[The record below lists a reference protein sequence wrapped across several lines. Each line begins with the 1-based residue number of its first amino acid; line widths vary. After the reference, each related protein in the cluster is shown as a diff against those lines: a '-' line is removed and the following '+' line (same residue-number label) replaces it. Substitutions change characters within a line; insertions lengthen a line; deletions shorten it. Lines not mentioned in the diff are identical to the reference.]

1 MPFGNSQ
8 VQMQY
13 NALKIIT
20 LKQKKFHVLNSYQ
33 NFNCKT
39 NKSKSANLY
48 HTGLKRTLLRIESQD
63 KDNNLTIEK
72 PIQKNP
78 MCPRIT
84 LKSKEIELNKKM
96 NYLDLTKEMI
106 HITHCR
112 DHSAV
117 VLTYVFIYMRVWP
130 CMT

>member
-1 MPFGNSQ
+1 MFCIAAIWNKIQYFEVSIKFTFYFQRYSSYPITPQITHIIFVPFGNSQ

-63 KDNNLTIEK
+63 KDNNSTIAK
-72 PIQKNP
+72 SIQKNP
-78 MCPRIT
+78 ICPRIPS
-84 LKSKEIELNKKM
+84 LSRANK
-96 NYLDLTKEMI
+96 
-106 HITHCR
+106 
-112 DHSAV
+112 
-117 VLTYVFIYMRVWP
+117 
-130 CMT
+130 

>member
-39 NKSKSANLY
+39 NKSKPANLY

-72 PIQKNP
+72 SIQKNP
-78 MCPRIT
+78 ICPRIH
-84 LKSKEIELNKKM
+84 SQEQRNRIEYKDEL
-96 NYLDLTKEMI
+96 L
-106 HITHCR
+106 
-112 DHSAV
+112 
-117 VLTYVFIYMRVWP
+117 
-130 CMT
+130 